1 MTKDVTITIKN
12 IPAKELSLVWQEMI
26 DFGFKN
32 FKEFV
37 EPCDRMDFDFNL
49 MNNEM
54 FNRIVAAAI
63 TEHCVSSAKKIAGD
77 A

>member
-54 FNRIVAAAI
+54 FNRIEVSLVLQNVVKI
-63 TEHCVSSAKKIAGD
+63 TVRIFN
-77 A
+77 